1 MARNP
6 NTHNFTETEM
16 IFRRNLSYLREKNG
30 HTKYSL
36 SKELNMSQAY
46 YYKMEDLNTPLKPS
60 FKAMEIIADYYNLEV
75 WQLFTKL
82 CEQEETEK

>member
-1 MARNP
+1 
-6 NTHNFTETEM
+6 
-16 IFRRNLSYLREKNG
+16 
-30 HTKYSL
+30 
-36 SKELNMSQAY
+36 MSQAY